1 MQPFST
7 RTSRAEETLELPT
20 TTLKE
25 DELLKFQRGRA
36 AHLGGGGEVRIKE
49 DGHNNNN
56 NRLAAIDP
64 SLL

>member
-20 TTLKE
+20 TTLRE

-36 AHLGGGGEVRIKE
+36 AHLGGEVRKE
-49 DGHNNNN
+49 KDGHNNNN